1 MSWAHEIKEK
11 YRCIDENL
19 DNSVLGASDKEINE
33 LQDTVGKKL
42 PEDYV
47 SFLEVFGINDG
58 GLLSSIP
65 AFTDVKNLIL
75 TYEEIDEFPE
85 DFPEGDWM
93 IVGAGHAGIDLA
105 MNVSNGLV
113 HYSSCGDIGQFYA
126 DSFKKLVCQKA
137 YVKYEILSCAESVH
151 ISSSVKSVEECLK
164 CYNKNETYKEISR
177 MLREFGPPIDE
188 LCDQI
193 RIVGEGENIKY
204 FAEITEQG
212 GLMLY
217 FGGYGADKAG
227 QRYAKII
234 GANIN

>member
-1 MSWAHEIKEK
+1 MEYDW
-11 YRCIDENL
+11 IDRLVSLYSGVAPILTE
-19 DNSVLGASDKEINE
+19 GASKEDIE
-33 LQDTVGKKL
+33 KL
-42 PEDYV
+42 EAIV
-47 SFLEVFGINDG
+47 SYPLPLEYIQYLLKCGRWNGGILEYIPFL
-58 GLLSSIP
+58 
-65 AFTDVKNLIL
+65 TDITNILL
-75 TYEEIDEFPE
+75 TYEEFEEFPE
-85 DFPEGDWM
+85 DFPEGGWV

-105 MNVSNGLV
+105 LNVSNGLV

-137 YVKYEILSCAESVH
+137 YVKYEILSCAESVR

-227 QRYAKII
+227 QKYAKII